1 MKTIPISEV
10 RENPNS
16 YGEIADALA
25 QGGLVCVPTPSGYKL
40 LADLASAK
48 AVTAMLQ
55 AKRRVKN
62 APALVF
68 VPNDA
73 SIAGVVDA
81 ISDDARRLIR
91 QFWPGPL
98 TLLFEAGERLDPKV
112 RKPLTKAKGWLGVRM
127 PDDEVSLGT
136 VKAFGKPV
144 IVSSANLADKGGANS
159 VAQVK
164 KNFGRTVD
172 LLVDMGDLAPGAKST
187 LVDVRN
193 GAASIVRVGAIEE
206 DRVRSALGA

>member
-1 MKTIPISEV
+1 LKTIPISEV
-10 RENPNS
+10 RENPKS
-16 YGEIADALA
+16 YEEIADALEK
-25 QGGLVCVPTPSGYKL
+25 GGLVCVPTPSGYKL

-62 APALVF
+62 APSLVF
-68 VPNDA
+68 VPDDV
-73 SIAGVVDA
+73 SVSHVVDA
-81 ISDDARRLIR
+81 ISDEAKRLIR
-91 QFWPGPL
+91 RFWPGPL
-98 TLLFEAGERLDPKV
+98 TLLFEAGERLDPKL

-127 PDDEVSLGT
+127 PDDEVSLGA
-136 VKAFGKPV
+136 VKAFGRPV
-144 IVSSANLADKGGANS
+144 IVSSANLADKGGASS

-172 LLVDMGDLAPGAKST
+172 LLVDMGDLAPIVKST

-193 GAASIVRVGAIEE
+193 GAASVVRVGAIEE
-206 DRVRSALGA
+206 ERVLGALGT

>member
-1 MKTIPISEV
+1 LKTIPISEV
-10 RENPNS
+10 RGNPNS
-16 YGEIADALA
+16 YEVIADALA
-25 QGGLVCVPTPSGYKL
+25 QGGIVCLPTPSGYKL
-40 LADLASAK
+40 FADLASAK

-62 APALVF
+62 APSLVF
-68 VPNDA
+68 VPDDA
-73 SIAGVVDA
+73 SVACVVDA
-81 ISDDARRLIR
+81 ISDEAKRLIR

-98 TLLFEAGERLDPKV
+98 TLLFEAGERLDPKL

-127 PDDEVSLGT
+127 PDDEVSAGA

-144 IVSSANLADKGGANS
+144 IVSSANLADKGGASS

-172 LLVDMGDLAPGAKST
+172 LLVDSGDLAPGTKST

-193 GAASIVRVGAIEE
+193 GAASVVRVGAIEE

>member
-1 MKTIPISEV
+1 LRTIPISEV
-10 RENPNS
+10 RGNPKS
-16 YGEIADALA
+16 YEEIAGALA
-25 QGGLVCVPTPSGYKL
+25 QGGIVCVPTPSGYKL
-40 LADLASAK
+40 LADLSSAK

-62 APALVF
+62 APSLVF
-68 VPNDA
+68 VPDDA
-73 SIAGVVDA
+73 SIAIVVDA
-81 ISDDARRLIR
+81 VSEDAKRLIR
-91 QFWPGPL
+91 RFWPGPL
-98 TLLFEAGERLDPKV
+98 TLLFEASEQLDPKL

-127 PDDEVSLGT
+127 PDDEVSLAA

-144 IVSSANLADKGGANS
+144 IVSSANLADKGGASS

-172 LLVDMGDLAPGAKST
+172 LLIDMGDLAPGSKST

-193 GAASIVRVGAIEE
+193 GAASVVRVGAIEE
-206 DRVRSALGA
+206 QTVLGALGT

>member
-1 MKTIPISEV
+1 LRTIPISEV
-10 RENPNS
+10 RGNPKS
-16 YGEIADALA
+16 YEEIADALA
-25 QGGLVCVPTPSGYKL
+25 QGGIVCVPTPSGYKL

-62 APALVF
+62 APSLVF
-68 VPNDA
+68 VPDDT
-73 SIAGVVDA
+73 SMKHVVDDV
-81 ISDDARRLIR
+81 SDEAKQLIR

-98 TLLFEAGERLDPKV
+98 TLLFEAGERLDPKL

-127 PDDEVSLGT
+127 PDDEVSLGA

-144 IVSSANLADKGGANS
+144 IVSSANLADKGGASS

-164 KNFGRTVD
+164 KNFGRTID
-172 LLVDMGDLAPGAKST
+172 ILIDSGDVAQGVQST

-193 GAASIVRVGAIEE
+193 GAPTVVRVGAIEE
-206 DRVRSALGA
+206 DKVLGALAG